1 MGKLLTINLLSG
13 GTFMQLRTDLALEA
27 REFVDEKEEG
37 VVVKEEEQDGIKIS
51 EIKILNQKAAKKM
64 NKPIGTYITAELAP
78 LTDNLRDGDS
88 KAEYI
93 GKLIVPLLPK
103 EGTILIAGIGNETIT
118 PDALG
123 PKSADN
129 ILATRHI
136 TGELKRSLGL
146 SGLRSVAVLAP
157 GVLGQTGIETG
168 ELIKSV
174 VESIKPSAVIAIDA
188 LASRSLSRLGCTIQ
202 ISDAGIS
209 PGSGVGNHRLSLNKE
224 TMGIPV
230 IGIGVPTVVDA
241 QTLALELIPEAKLS
255 YQQKGLVSPRG
266 EQMIVTPREIDLLIE
281 RASRL
286 VGMSLNCALHK
297 GLSVEDF
304 CLLLA

>member
-1 MGKLLTINLLSG
+1 
-13 GTFMQLRTDLALEA
+13 MQMRTDLALEA
-27 REFVDEKEEG
+27 REFVDEKESG
-37 VVVKEEEQDGIKIS
+37 IAVKEEEQDGIKIS
-51 EIKILNQKAAKKM
+51 EIKILNNNAAKKM
-64 NKPIGTYITAELAP
+64 NKPIGTYITAELEP
-78 LTDNLRDGDS
+78 LTDNLRDGDA

-93 GKLIVPLLPK
+93 GKLIEPLLPK
-103 EGTILIAGIGNETIT
+103 DGTILIAGIGNETIT

-123 PKSADN
+123 PKSANN

-136 TGELKRSLGL
+136 SGELKRSLGL
-146 SGLRSVAVLAP
+146 AGLRSVAVLAP

-174 VESIKPSAVIAIDA
+174 VKSIKPSAVIAIDA

-209 PGSGVGNHRLSLNKE
+209 PGSGVGNHHLSLNKE

-241 QTLALELIPEAKLS
+241 QTLALELIPEAELS
-255 YQQKGLVSPRG
+255 YPQKGLVSPRG

-297 GLSVEDF
+297 GLSAEDF
-304 CLLLA
+304 CMLLA

>member
-1 MGKLLTINLLSG
+1 
-13 GTFMQLRTDLALEA
+13 MQLRTDLALEA

-88 KAEYI
+88 KSEYI
-93 GKLIVPLLPK
+93 GKLIETLLPK

-136 TGELKRSLGL
+136 TGELKRSLGF

>member
-93 GKLIVPLLPK
+93 GKLIEPLLPK

-266 EQMIVTPREIDLLIE
+266 QQMIVTPREIDLLIE